1 MPRDLSPRAKTFLP
15 SPFLPA
21 NTPSTPLDLC
31 ARVGAILRS
40 ASSSAPWPHRSPA
53 SARAASGAGQPQR
66 CARLPGSAEE
76 RSGCDGAPCCRWSG
90 ELAVRGQR
98 ANTGRAA
105 RREECGSRC
114 RTRVERQ
121 RVPPVQKA
129 EEAQQAAAAVMSEAG
144 ARKPSH
150 VLRCDVRQQAMSSTV
165 LRLFKVYCSL
175 LLRDCSRYLSAPVIL
190 DLGASPTRHC
200 VSQGSWPAPTVDRQ
214 FCERVLRN
222 LPGRT
227 AGHVQGRYRD
237 GAAHRAGLRVP
248 SAAHSGRKL
257 SAPVTTRAPEFT
269 RSTLL

>member
-53 SARAASGAGQPQR
+53 SERAASGAGQPQR
-66 CARLPGSAEE
+66 CARLPRSAEA

-190 DLGASPTRHC
+190 DLGASPTRHTHPSPRRQ
-200 VSQGSWPAPTVDRQ
+200 VHKKRQLTVEVFIGQLTVFIDSRG
-214 FCERVLRN
+214 V
-222 LPGRT
+222 
-227 AGHVQGRYRD
+227 H
-237 GAAHRAGLRVP
+237 
-248 SAAHSGRKL
+248 
-257 SAPVTTRAPEFT
+257 
-269 RSTLL
+269 